1 MLILATCQG
10 MPTGIEQHDSDET
23 PAKTVFFSRDIMD
36 IIFKKLPL
44 KSKAALTSTNI
55 QYKEAYLHEIPR
67 AFADN
72 FGIKTIDKL
81 SIDIFC

>member
-1 MLILATCQG
+1 
-10 MPTGIEQHDSDET
+10 
-23 PAKTVFFSRDIMD
+23 MD